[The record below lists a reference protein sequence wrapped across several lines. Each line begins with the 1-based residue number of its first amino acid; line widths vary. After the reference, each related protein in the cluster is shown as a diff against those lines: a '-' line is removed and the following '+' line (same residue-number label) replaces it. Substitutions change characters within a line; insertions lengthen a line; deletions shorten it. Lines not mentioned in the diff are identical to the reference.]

1 MRTGR
6 ALENRPNV
14 LWRMVDGLWSDLEA
28 GLPLTQGQLDAV
40 TEGFFRIGVHPATE
54 PATALVLLVR
64 AHRLDSANP
73 KHPYHVGLLYL
84 RHGRPEAAARWLT
97 AAAALAPANHRIWA
111 HLSLAHR
118 QLDEDPA
125 GRSGD
130 HRARAESIASTIR
143 EGRDDFDPE
152 ESVIPVLPLL
162 RPGECR
168 WSGILDM
175 EADNRLRDR
184 TTTRTRNALAEE
196 LESIAALSEHRGGG
210 TAAFTVLAVQ
220 WMVYGYPAATVRRLA
235 KRLPPDDGPAARLLG
250 LVCDLF
256 ETDRAELPARLA
268 ACLAEGLLPELLT
281 AQIHRQRLLWRPLRF
296 PDLGAHTAAREFRDG
311 DPARHVTALKAAAKE
326 LGAGPPEAMAD
337 VPQSAGDG
345 EGVAATPD
353 ERLAECEQAAGRLQ
367 ELIQEA
373 KAQAQALAKGKV
385 ASAADFGRM
394 SGVKELL
401 ARLVE
406 GLEEVRMAWLSTLK
420 QLTAADP
427 AGLVMPFEEFQ
438 KRAEACEAELQ
449 KPATTLRNVLKR
461 ANGRIDARKG
471 EFGHIPP
478 EPSDQAL
485 ALEGRVS
492 ELRSQG
498 AAGATAS
505 AGAEPTAK
513 AAALAGTATPKG
525 TGSAD
530 EPRSPEPTAST
541 WPNPPVAAASTAP
554 PEPPLDATPRE
565 RVAHA
570 LAVAE
575 HRLDA
580 NFAEAWRTLDAY
592 PPGLRHRDAVT
603 LLRAYVGG
611 RQAEADQRMRRT
623 TAARRRWSAMLADD
637 PLDTAVLRNLAVAHT
652 TSGDLGPAAQA
663 WHRYLEALYLRDLL
677 HGDIRRGAA
686 ERAEV
691 HRVLAGSFGTAP
703 LCAAS
708 AADRELDGDLRQV
721 PPVLASRS
729 KVTLATTHLRLEELN
744 HTFAH
749 RSPTLLLGVGRSVG
763 ETELAAARDRRTAV
777 VDTAVQALPARVR
790 EPYAKLCRQLVD
802 EAFQEA
808 SETGRRTRR
817 PGDGAEEQAHME
829 WVRGRIL
836 WKLRVTSAI
845 TGTQAEWPLTEY
857 SGDVIGNLGLID
869 ALPLDPADE
878 TVLRAVQLLGVQG
891 DPAEFV
897 ARHNQLS
904 ELAGAF
910 ALRRI
915 FDAAEETRSGP
926 VTKDFPD
933 RFRRTARSWGRNA
946 DSIVDRYTDRLDDP
960 IDLYY
965 PSARSAFGILETS
978 TVPTGERERGIVTAA
993 VAGLE
998 RWVERLPG
1006 ATGPARALARLLGC
1020 LGRHDEARE
1029 VLVRARDEA
1038 FSEHGRRKLAVSFV
1052 RDSIAREEYAEAVEQ
1067 VRALLDGGSDDER
1080 LRHLLV
1086 EAYSHWISSGK
1097 LLPSAQRIAEDFAR
1111 WSDDETV
1118 HSRRVLVV
1126 ASTMARHRD
1135 RSDGTGAA
1143 RLADDLRAVY
1153 EADEGNVEAR
1163 YHLVHALYGA
1173 AWQLREQIRAS
1184 SGGLRRT
1191 LREQLDAARA
1201 ECEHHALGLIGTG
1214 RPGAFSGSDA
1224 GSQER
1229 TVDTGTL
1236 RDAERRAKIQ
1246 EILQKVRPQG

>member
-1 MRTGR
+1 MRTRR
-6 ALENRPNV
+6 APENRPDV
-14 LWRMVDGLWSDLEA
+14 LWRMVGGLWSDLEA

-40 TEGFFRIGVHPATE
+40 VEGFFRIGVHPGTD

-97 AAAALAPANHRIWA
+97 AAAALSPANHRVWA

-118 QLDEDPA
+118 QLDKESA
-125 GRSGD
+125 GAPGGAGD
-130 HRARAESIASTIR
+130 HPDHRHRADTIAATIR
-143 EGRDDFDPE
+143 EGRDDFDSAE
-152 ESVIPVLPLL
+152 EETGPVLPLL

-168 WSGILDM
+168 WSGIFDM
-175 EADNRLRDR
+175 DADSRLRDR
-184 TTTRTRNALAEE
+184 TTTRTRDALAGE
-196 LESIAALSEHRGGG
+196 LESIAALSERRGGG

-256 ETDRAELPARLA
+256 ETDRAELPERLA
-268 ACLAEGLLPELLT
+268 ACLAEGRLPELLT
-281 AQIHRQRLLWRPLRF
+281 ALIHRQRLLWRPLRF
-296 PDLGAHTAAREFRDG
+296 PDLGAHAAARAFTDG
-311 DPARHVTALKAAAKE
+311 DPARHVTALKAAAKD

-337 VPQSAGDG
+337 VPQSAGDA
-345 EGVAATPD
+345 EGAAATPD
-353 ERLAECEQAAGRLQ
+353 ERLAECEQSAARLQ
-367 ELIQEA
+367 ELIQQA

-385 ASAADFGRM
+385 GSAEDFARM
-394 SGVKELL
+394 SGDGELL
-401 ARLVE
+401 TRLVE
-406 GLEEVRMAWLSTLK
+406 GLEEVRTAWLDTLK
-420 QLTAADP
+420 QLTGADP
-427 AGLVMPFEEFQ
+427 TGLVMPFEEFQ

-449 KPATTLRNVLKR
+449 KPATTLRNILKR
-461 ANGRIDARKG
+461 ADKKLAGKKP
-471 EFGHIPP
+471 EFGHVPP
-478 EPSDQAL
+478 EPSEQAV
-485 ALEGRVS
+485 ALERRVAV
-492 ELRSQG
+492 LRGEG
-498 AAGATAS
+498 AEGPTGAKGPAGADS
-505 AGAEPTAK
+505 FDQPH
-513 AAALAGTATPKG
+513 
-525 TGSAD
+525 
-530 EPRSPEPTAST
+530 SPQPPAST
-541 WPNPPVAAASTAP
+541 PLKPPAASTPPTP
-554 PEPPLDATPRE
+554 PEPPADATPRR

-575 HRLDA
+575 GRLEA
-580 NFAEAWRTLDAY
+580 NFVAAWRTLDAY
-592 PPGLRHRDAVT
+592 PAELRHRDAVS

-611 RQAEADQRMRRT
+611 HQAEADQRMGRT
-623 TAARRRWSAMLADD
+623 VAARRRWSAMLADD
-637 PLDTAVLRNLAVAHT
+637 PLDTAVLHNLAVAHT
-652 TSGDLGPAAQA
+652 TSGDLGHAAQA
-663 WHRYLEALYLRDLL
+663 WRRYLEALYLRDLL

-708 AADRELDGDLRQV
+708 TQDREFEGDLRQV
-721 PPVLASRS
+721 PPVLASRG

-744 HTFAH
+744 HTLAH
-749 RSPTLLLGVGRSVG
+749 RGPTLLLGVGRSVG
-763 ETELAAARDRRTAV
+763 ETELAAARDRRTAA

-790 EPYAKLCRQLVD
+790 EPYAKLCRELID

-817 PGDGAEEQAHME
+817 PGDEAEEQAHME

-836 WKLRVTSAI
+836 WKLRITKAI
-845 TGTQAEWPLTEY
+845 TGAQAEWPLTEY
-857 SGDVIGNLGLID
+857 SGDVIGNLRLID

-878 TVLRAVQLLGVQG
+878 TVLRAAQLLGVQG

-897 ARHNQLS
+897 AQHNQLS

-915 FDAAEETRSGP
+915 IDAAEETRSGP

-946 DSIVDRYTDRLDDP
+946 DAILDRYTDRLDDP
-960 IDLYY
+960 VDLYY
-965 PSARSAFGILETS
+965 PSARSAFGVLEAS
-978 TVPTGERERGIVTAA
+978 AVPTDERERGIVTAA

-1006 ATGPARALARLLGC
+1006 ATGPARALARLLGS

-1038 FSEHGRRKLAVSFV
+1038 FSERGREKLAVSFV
-1052 RDSIAREEYAEAVEQ
+1052 RDSIAREEYAEAVDQ

-1080 LRHLLV
+1080 LRYLLI
-1086 EAYSHWISSGK
+1086 EAYNHWISSGK
-1097 LLPSAQRIAEDFAR
+1097 LIPTARRITEDFAR
-1111 WSDDETV
+1111 WTDDETV
-1118 HSRRVLVV
+1118 RSRRVLVV
-1126 ASTMARHRD
+1126 AAAMARHRD
-1135 RSDGTGAA
+1135 RPDGTGAD
-1143 RLADDLRAVY
+1143 RLADELRAVY
-1153 EADEGNVEAR
+1153 EEDQGNLEAR
-1163 YHLVHALYGA
+1163 YHLVHALYGE
-1173 AWQLREQIRAS
+1173 AWQLRERIRAS

-1191 LREQLDAARA
+1191 LREQLDAVRA
-1201 ECEHHALGLIGTG
+1201 ECERHAIGLI
-1214 RPGAFSGSDA
+1214 
-1224 GSQER
+1224 
-1229 TVDTGTL
+1229 DTGTETETETETDTNTDTL
-1236 RDAERRAKIQ
+1236 MDPERRAKIQ
-1246 EILQKVRPQG
+1246 EILQKIRPVRPQG